1 MCGRYAITTP
11 LEAME
16 RLFNFEGQLINMP
29 ARYNVAPTQDVPI
42 VRIENNVRKLAMV
55 RWGLVPHWSK
65 ELPKS
70 KPLINGRAETIAEKA
85 SFREP
90 YRRQRCLLIADG
102 FYEWKRADDQRMPFY
117 AFPADGGM
125 FAMAG
130 VWDVW
135 KTPSGEN
142 LESVAVITTEA
153 TGAVAAI
160 HHRMPVVI
168 QQQDIDTWL
177 APAPD
182 DMTSI
187 NRLLSASPADFFS
200 LRPISSAVNKVVNDG
215 PELLEEVDHSEMA
228 PPPTAK
234 KKPDDQMSLF

>member
-55 RWGLVPHWSK
+55 RWGLVPHWAK
-65 ELPKS
+65 EIPTS
-70 KPLINGRAETIAEKA
+70 KPLINARSETISEKA
-85 SFREP
+85 SFRTA
-90 YRRQRCLLIADG
+90 YRRQRCILIADG
-102 FYEWKRADDQRMPFY
+102 FYEWKRTEDQRLPFY
-117 AFPADGGM
+117 AYPSDGGM

-135 KTPSGEN
+135 KAPTGEE
-142 LESVAVITTEA
+142 LQSVAIVTTEA
-153 TGAVAAI
+153 KGQVSQI

-168 QQQDIDTWL
+168 RQQDIDTWL
-177 APAPD
+177 APAPE
-182 DMTSI
+182 DMTSVD
-187 NRLLSASPADFFS
+187 RLLSASPADFFA
-200 LRPISSAVNKVVNDG
+200 LRPISNAVNKVANDG
-215 PELLEEVDHSEMA
+215 PEILDEVDHSEMVSPA
-228 PPPTAK
+228 PAT